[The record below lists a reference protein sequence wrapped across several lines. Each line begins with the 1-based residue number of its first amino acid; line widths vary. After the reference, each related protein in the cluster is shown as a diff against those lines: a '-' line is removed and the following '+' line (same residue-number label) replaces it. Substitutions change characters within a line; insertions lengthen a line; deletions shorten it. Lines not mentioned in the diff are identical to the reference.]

1 MCSLDCNRNKADVI
15 ESSFQRYFSGWNYV
29 WFCCAAAARAAWFN
43 SRPASKGSK
52 EEPAGACQGQSIEPN
67 MPLFPGYCADGQ
79 KRCWDKPISQRRGEH
94 WPFIYL
100 WKTLDCNITV
110 CQSKAV
116 WGSSADSPQRRA
128 KLWKSLKAATENLEA
143 ANEKIVDSTLC

>member
-1 MCSLDCNRNKADVI
+1 MLVGVHPTIPWHRSWGNPSFLPKVVCEPTQPRFGCVPWDCNRNKADVI

-79 KRCWDKPISQRRGEH
+79 KRCWDKPISQRRGDH
-94 WPFIYL
+94 WSFIYL
-100 WKTLDCNITV
+100 WK
-110 CQSKAV
+110 
-116 WGSSADSPQRRA
+116 
-128 KLWKSLKAATENLEA
+128 NLRLQHHCMS
-143 ANEKIVDSTLC
+143 V